1 MYVCMYVCIKYYYIN
16 TNVNKIKLKLTYIK
30 FKRFLKNPN
39 EFSSRPKQKIETN
52 IVSC

>member
-1 MYVCMYVCIKYYYIN
+1 MYACIKYYYIN

-30 FKRFLKNPN
+30 FKRFLKNPKKSLVH
-39 EFSSRPKQKIETN
+39 EKIETN